1 MRERTISE
9 EGLKLFNLSMDDL
22 SHRKTQL
29 KKNKGLL
36 RSVMIDLFTTEY
48 DINLIDTVDKLRKSS
63 CYLYSNLDYKNPKK
77 ISVLVNNAITNIIIA
92 ILTFNG
98 EISNRHQ
105 LKMNYYN
112 YLDIVEKSYKSE
124 DHHTAIVIRAALNTL
139 SITRLN
145 IKLRKKDRKLYKL
158 LDLKYGTF
166 KDCCKKHIY
175 DVMNITDFHSEPK
188 DIGKKSMIPSLM
200 ILIIHLNKAIE
211 YSKSFKSIG
220 KKIPVTLDVKKI
232 QLIRLMN
239 ALKKKY
245 SKFSREELIHLYT
258 DKPEEHAVLN
268 KFSKKQT
275 DSVSIKL
282 LDLSKSI
289 PMPKMRSCFF

>member
-48 DINLIDTVDKLRKSS
+48 DINLIDTVDKLRMSS

-112 YLDIVEKSYKSE
+112 YLDIAEKSYKNE

-145 IKLRKKDRKLYKL
+145 IKLRKKDKRLYKL
-158 LDLKYGTF
+158 FDKKYGTF
-166 KDCCKKHIY
+166 KDCCKKHLY
-175 DVMNITDFHSEPK
+175 DVMNIKDFHDKMK
-188 DIGKKSMIPSLM
+188 DNDNISIIPSLM
-200 ILIIHLNKAIE
+200 ILIIHLNKATE

-220 KKIPVTLDVKKI
+220 KKSPVTLDAKRI
-232 QLIRLMN
+232 QLIRVAN

-245 SKFSREELIHLYT
+245 SKFSNEELIHLYT
-258 DKPEEHAVLN
+258 DRPEEHTVLN
-268 KFSKKQT
+268 KFSKKQS

-282 LDLSKSI
+282 FDLSKCI
-289 PMPKMRSCFF
+289 PSPKRKSCFF

>member
-112 YLDIVEKSYKSE
+112 YLDIAERSYKSE

-145 IKLRKKDRKLYKL
+145 IKLRKKDKRLYKL
-158 LDLKYGTF
+158 FDKKYGTF
-166 KDCCKKHIY
+166 KDCCKKHLY
-175 DVMNITDFHSEPK
+175 DVMNIKDFHDKMK
-188 DIGKKSMIPSLM
+188 DNDNISIIPSLM
-200 ILIIHLNKAIE
+200 VLIIHLNKAIE
-211 YSKSFKSIG
+211 YSKTFKSMG
-220 KKIPVTLDVKKI
+220 KNPVTLDANKI
-232 QLIRLMN
+232 QLIKFIN
-239 ALKKKY
+239 SLKQKY
-245 SKFSREELIHLYT
+245 SKFSKEELINLYT
-258 DKPEEHAVLN
+258 DNPEEHTLLN

-282 LDLSKSI
+282 FDLSKCI
-289 PMPKMRSCFF
+289 PSPKRKSCFF